1 MKREHT
7 ILNSV
12 ENTIEKATEKT
23 LTDSLMHIQKR
34 VARKHREEP
43 LIHISDSC
51 AERSIS

>member
-7 ILNSV
+7 ILNTV

-23 LTDSLMHIQKR
+23 LTDSLMLTQKR

-43 LIHISDSC
+43 LIL
-51 AERSIS
+51 